1 MTSHI
6 APTPETT
13 SPEPYRPWNLGK
25 LIGQKPPLK
34 LREVWAIRIRLQIQE
49 RLRDLAMFNLAID
62 SKLRGCDLVAL
73 RVDDVLLSGRV
84 RPRTTV
90 IQKKTG
96 PARAVRDYGADTRDG
111 HAGDHPKVAGDLAS
125 GCSRAG
131 SGRTST

>member
-1 MTSHI
+1 MTSFV
-6 APTPETT
+6 ASTPETT
-13 SPEPYRPWNLGK
+13 SPEPFRPWNLGK

-96 PARAVRDYGADTRDG
+96 
-111 HAGDHPKVAGDLAS
+111 
-125 GCSRAG
+125 
-131 SGRTST
+131 

>member
-1 MTSHI
+1 MTSSVTL
-6 APTPETT
+6 TPEKA
-13 SPEPYRPWNLGK
+13 SPEPFRPWNLSK

-49 RLRDLAMFNLAID
+49 RLRDLATFNLAID

-84 RPRTTV
+84 RPRMTV

-96 PARAVRDYGADTRDG
+96 RPVQFEITEQTRETVMQWIRR
-111 HAGDHPKVAGDLAS
+111 VAGDLAS
-125 GCSRAG
+125 ACSRAG
-131 SGRTST
+131 LGRTNT